1 MSSEID
7 SLQIGINASAKKAMP
22 QIDTLINKLGDLN
35 SALFSLNASGL
46 NSLAKGVTQ
55 LGSSM
60 KSLKEN
66 VSSRDFSNFAKNLNK
81 ISAVNINNFS
91 ALANAMVSVGNGA
104 EKFNVSTRALD
115 NFSSSIKA
123 LGGNS
128 VSKAVSNIPLL
139 SAEIEKMMTALSKT
153 PVVSQNVIQM
163 TNALAS
169 LAAQGAKVGTAAK
182 TLGAAMNVT
191 ASGTNNASKATGSI
205 TSRLKNMNIS
215 MGKSIKNTRSL
226 SSLFGKFYASCFL
239 MIRGIKAL
247 GRSIE
252 SSMDYIETYNYF
264 NVITDKIGAEFGNA
278 WRENGYSSAE
288 EYSKSFRE
296 RLNNLTSQMTGYAIG
311 AEGGLYL
318 SDNVGLG
325 LDPEKIMAYQ
335 ANISSITNAVGLMG
349 ETSVNTSK
357 ALTMLAADLSSLKN
371 QDLESV
377 MKNLQSGLIGQ
388 SRALYK
394 YGIDITNNTLQT
406 YAYAN
411 GIDKAV
417 QEMTQAE
424 KMQLRLLAILD
435 QSKVAYGDMANTISG
450 VANQF
455 RIFKQQVS
463 NLARIIGNLFIPVLQ
478 TVLPYINGFIIAL
491 QRLFTWIGN
500 LLGVKWE
507 NLMDGIS
514 SGYTDTGLEELYDN
528 AEDVTGALEDA
539 NKAANKLKKTIH
551 SYDELHVASDPNGGN
566 ENTSIG
572 GSGGIDLSGAIADA
586 LADYEKVWNE
596 ALARMEN
603 KAQEIADKICDIF
616 KNHDFRAVGEYI
628 GNGITNALD
637 SIDWEKVYAVANS
650 FGSGLAEFFNGL
662 ISPELFGAVGK
673 TIAGALNTAIY
684 VALSFATT
692 FDWTNLGLS
701 IASGVNTFF
710 ETFDFAALA
719 QAINAWVQGLFK
731 ALTTAIANID
741 WSNVWNGIKTFF
753 ANLEIETVG
762 IIIGALVIKKIL
774 GLHLV
779 SAALDMI
786 GSAISKSLAGAI
798 GKKLG
803 LDLAKD
809 AGLGAAFSGIGK
821 QMGTVFGA
829 GFKALFGSK
838 AAESA
843 LAFMNPVVKGITG
856 IGSIIGGAALSV
868 TNFFAM
874 WENGFNWLN
883 EALMV
888 VGAAIA
894 AVGAVILGV
903 PAGIAAIV
911 AAIVAAVAT
920 AVIVIH
926 DNWDAICE
934 WFSGL
939 PEWFNTNVIT
949 PVCNFFRGLW
959 ESVSGF
965 FSGLWEDISAI
976 WSTVSEW
983 FSVNVI
989 EPAVGFFEG
998 FSTRVQQIF
1007 EGLWIIVQAVWKT
1020 VAEWFDTNVI
1030 IPICDFFQDMW
1041 DSVSGFFSSL
1051 WEDICKLW
1059 SKVSDWFKQN
1069 VITPVCDFFEGLWE
1083 NVSRFFANL
1092 WEDIKAIWSKVSDWF
1107 NTTVI
1112 TPVVNAFT
1120 TFKDTVVG
1128 IFDKIWTSLK
1138 SGVVSA
1144 MNSLIGAVESAI
1156 NWIIGGIN
1164 KVIAGFN
1171 KIVSW
1176 AAQIIGVQWGGV
1188 SLVQTVSLN
1197 RISMYESGGFP
1208 NMGEMFLARE
1218 NGIPEMVGR
1227 IGNRTSVVNNE
1238 QIVESVA
1245 RGVES
1250 AVTSGMMNV
1259 FMATQGNTNTDD
1271 NREVHVHVHIGNDEL
1286 GVATF
1291 KGLKDAARRGLIPK
1305 FV

>member
-1 MSSEID
+1 MAELDRLEI
-7 SLQIGINASAKKAMP
+7 QIETSAKQASSQLDLVME
-22 QIDTLINKLGDLN
+22 KLEKISN
-35 SALFSLNASGL
+35 SLNGL
-46 NSLAKGVTQ
+46 NTSK
-55 LGSSM
+55 
-60 KSLKEN
+60 
-66 VSSRDFSNFAKNLNK
+66 
-81 ISAVNINNFS
+81 
-91 ALANAMVSVGNGA
+91 LANLGKSFDVVSKSTDTASKSVG
-104 EKFNVSTRALD
+104 T
-115 NFSSSIKA
+115 
-123 LGGNS
+123 
-128 VSKAVSNIPLL
+128 VSNRLQ
-139 SAEIEKMMTALSKT
+139 S
-153 PVVSQNVIQM
+153 
-163 TNALAS
+163 
-169 LAAQGAKVGTAAK
+169 
-182 TLGAAMNVT
+182 MNGV
-191 ASGTNNASKATGSI
+191 
-205 TSRLKNMNIS
+205 MN
-215 MGKSIKNTRSL
+215 KSVNSTRSL
-226 SSLFGKFYASCFL
+226 TSLFGSFYANCFL
-239 MIRGIKAL
+239 LIRGIKKL
-247 GRSIE
+247 GSAVE
-252 SSMDYIETYNYF
+252 ASMDYIETYNYF
-264 NVITDKIGAEFGNA
+264 NVITDKIGAEFGSA
-278 WRENGYSSAE
+278 WKENGYSNAE
-288 EYSKSFRE
+288 DYADSFRE
-296 RLNNLTSQMTGYAIG
+296 RLNSLTSQMTGYTIG
-311 AEGGLYL
+311 GEGGLYL

-450 VANQF
+450 VANQY
-455 RIFKQQVS
+455 RIFKQQIS

-478 TVLPYINGFIIAL
+478 TVLPYINGFVIAL

-551 SYDELHVASDPNGGN
+551 SYDELHVASDPNNGN

-596 ALARMEN
+596 AMKKMEN

-628 GNGITNALD
+628 GNGITNALE

-662 ISPELFGAVGK
+662 ISPELFSSVGK

-684 VALSFATT
+684 TALSFATT

-719 QAINAWVQGLFK
+719 QSINAWVQGLFT

-856 IGSIIGGAALSV
+856 IGSIIGGAALAV
-868 TNFFAM
+868 TNFFSM
-874 WENGFNWLN
+874 WEDGFSWLK

-888 VGAAIA
+888 IGTAIA
-894 AVGAVILGV
+894 AVGAVILGA

-920 AVIVIH
+920 AAIVIH

-934 WFSGL
+934 WFSGI
-939 PEWFNTNVIT
+939 PDWFNTNVVT
-949 PVCNFFRGLW
+949 PVCNFFKGLW

-983 FSVNVI
+983 FSANVI
-989 EPAVGFFEG
+989 EPVVGFFQG

-1007 EGLWIIVQAVWKT
+1007 EGLWIIVQAVWKI
-1020 VAEWFDTNVI
+1020 ASEWFNENVV
-1030 IPICDFFQDMW
+1030 IPVVGFFQGLW
-1041 DSVSGFFSSL
+1041 ESVSGFFSNL
-1051 WEDICKLW
+1051 WEDICGIW
-1059 SKVSDWFKQN
+1059 TTVSEWFNKN
-1069 VITPVCDFFEGLWE
+1069 VIIPVVDFFKDLWE
-1083 NVSRFFANL
+1083 NVSGFFSDL
-1092 WEDIKAIWSKVSDWF
+1092 WEDIKSIWSKVSEWF

-1120 TFKDTVVG
+1120 MFKDTVVG
-1128 IFDKIWTSLK
+1128 IFDRIWTSIK

-1144 MNSLIGAVESAI
+1144 MDTLIGAVESAI

-1171 KIVSW
+1171 KIVTW
-1176 AAQIIGVQWGGV
+1176 AAKIIGVQWGGV
-1188 SLVQTVSLN
+1188 DLVQTVSLN

-1208 NMGEMFLARE
+1208 NTGEMFMARE
-1218 NGIPEMVGR
+1218 NGITEMVGR
-1227 IGNRTSVVNNE
+1227 IGNRPAVANND
-1238 QIVESVA
+1238 QITQ
-1245 RGVES
+1245 GIKQ
-1250 AVTSGMMNV
+1250 AVTEGMMNV
-1259 FMATQGNTNTDD
+1259 FMATQATSNADD
-1271 NREVHVHVHIGNDEL
+1271 NREVHIHVHIGNDEL

-1291 KGLKDAARRGLIPK
+1291 KGMRDAARRGLIPK
-1305 FV
+1305 VV